1 MSKDTAKTEVVLV
14 LITVPD
20 REVARDL
27 ASALVERQL
36 AAAVHIS
43 EIESVYRWQG
53 AVHRGGEFVATVK
66 TVAARFPDIE
76 SLVDELHPYDLPPL
90 LQIDV
95 ARSEP
100 RYADWIHENS
110 AGNPVG

>member
-1 MSKDTAKTEVVLV
+1 MSKDTAETEVVLV

-53 AVHRGGEFVATVK
+53 AVHQRGEYVLTVK

-76 SLVDELHPYDLPPL
+76 SLVDKLHPYDLPPL

-95 ARSEP
+95 DKTKPA
-100 RYADWIHENS
+100 YADWIAKNVC
-110 AGNPVG
+110 GKDGK